1 MSGGIILKTPRE
13 IYPSADS
20 GNPSRCRLYGSVK
33 DVTYCKNLLKKVN
46 GELHT
51 AAEAVEDV

>member
-1 MSGGIILKTPRE
+1 M
-13 IYPSADS
+13 
-20 GNPSRCRLYGSVK
+20 NVK

-51 AAEAVEDV
+51 AEAVYGITLTLYLRMKCRSCKQ